1 VSAADERRVTTVN
14 SGTEQLLVDVEDGIA
29 TITFNRPERHNALS
43 APIRAALPGVLRA
56 LQAADDV
63 RVVIAT
69 GAGDRAFISGA
80 DISEFGDMRTSPE
93 ARAHYDREA
102 ADSGAAWRALDKPV
116 IAMIRGYCIGGGL
129 LTALQADIRIAS
141 DDSQFG
147 IPAARLG
154 LGYGYGGVEALVA
167 VIGPANAAELLFSAA
182 RIPAPRALAMGLVNR
197 VVPVDELRPTV
208 LDLARAIAANA
219 PLTVAACKVAI
230 TQTQQPPERR
240 DRDRLAAMVEACFRS
255 QDYREGQAAFAAKRP
270 PRFTGQ

>member
-1 VSAADERRVTTVN
+1 VTTLD
-14 SGTEQLLVDVEDGIA
+14 SGTEQLLVAVDDGIA

-43 APIRAALPGVLRA
+43 APIRASLPGVLRS
-56 LQAADDV
+56 LQDDASV
-63 RVVIAT
+63 RVVILT

-80 DISEFGDMRTSPE
+80 DITEFGDQRTSPE
-93 ARAHYDREA
+93 ARAQYDREA
-102 ADSGAAWRALDKPV
+102 GDSSTAWRALEKPV

-154 LGYGYGGVEALVA
+154 LGYGYGGVEALVN
-167 VIGPANAAELLFSAA
+167 VIGPAYAAELLFSAA
-182 RIPAPRALAMGLVNR
+182 RVPADRALLMGLVNQ
-197 VVPVDELRPTV
+197 VVPVDALRPTV
-208 LDLARAIAANA
+208 LSLAQAITANA

-230 TQTQQPPERR
+230 GQTHLPAERR

-255 QDYREGQAAFAAKRP
+255 QDYREGQAAFAEKRP
-270 PRFTGQ
+270 PRFTGR